1 MHGPR
6 PKPCPICDEL
16 AGCPILKCPCT
27 ADGFTVYPGYY
38 QLNPPRPIGCFPCFR
53 NCPAMAQRCDEI
65 KACTAEQIATYKCYV
80 PLEDGESQTGE
91 EFIPFIDLTTV

>member
-1 MHGPR
+1 
-6 PKPCPICDEL
+6 
-16 AGCPILKCPCT
+16 
-27 ADGFTVYPGYY
+27 
-38 QLNPPRPIGCFPCFR
+38 
-53 NCPAMAQRCDEI
+53 MAQRCDQI